1 MKTPIVALAA
11 GLWAL
16 TPLTTRADAYYYGEP
31 TPFGEAGSGRPT
43 NTIVGGIAG
52 AATGAAI
59 GQAVGGKDGWWI
71 GSLIGT
77 AFGGTVGN
85 AWPAHERGYYSRP
98 VAVVEPVYYPEPAV
112 IEPAPVALSQTLS
125 PGPPYGYLGGSGIL
139 KSPWSDFQME
149 ISGLNRGQTV
159 YDAKTGQAFLVP

>member
-1 MKTPIVALAA
+1 MKPSIAALAL
-11 GLWAL
+11 GLLAL
-16 TPLTTRADAYYYGEP
+16 TPLPSFADDYYYGEP
-31 TPFGEAGSGRPT
+31 TPFGAAGTGRPT

-85 AWPAHERGYYSRP
+85 AWSTHDSPRVVHRR
-98 VAVVEPVYYPEPAV
+98 VHVVEPVYYPEPV
-112 IEPAPVALSQTLS
+112 LVEPVPVVSQALP
-125 PGPPYGYLGGSGIL
+125 PGIPYGYLGSSGYL

-149 ISGLNRGQTV
+149 IGGLNRGQTV
-159 YDAKTGQAFLVP
+159 YDAKTGQPFLVP